1 MFAEKSK
8 GIVKLPPKNPIVIL
22 IRITLHLWMNIEK
35 TYIVYNIKI
44 SNWKS
49 YYILIYFMLFSFK
62 V

>member
-44 SNWKS
+44 SN
-49 YYILIYFMLFSFK
+49 
-62 V
+62 